1 MDCTLIS
8 WVSNFWGAVHYP
20 AFFCEKLPDA
30 LRLSGLHNTSQFIEF
45 AGHGRPDT
53 SGNAHQLPFALR
65 RTLNR

>member
-1 MDCTLIS
+1 MVIRLL
-8 WVSNFWGAVHYP
+8 FW
-20 AFFCEKLPDA
+20 EKLPDA